1 MVKGLDLFKAYFA
14 AFPDNYLIIGGTALD
29 IIMEDAGF
37 EPKGTKDIDM
47 VLVVEALTAEFAMQ
61 FWQFV
66 EDGNYEHQEKSTG
79 ERQYYRFYNPG
90 NKEFPEMIE
99 LFSRKPDAVLLYEPA
114 HLTPIPVD
122 AELASLSAILLSD
135 DYYNYILTH
144 SFFENEVHLANTES
158 LICLKARAFNDMTIR
173 KAQGEDID
181 SKKIQKHKSDI
192 FRLAVT
198 LTPANVFELPQTIKT
213 DLQNFINTVAENLPR
228 KEQLKTMGLGTIN
241 PQNVF
246 NQILKS
252 FQLDGK

>member
-1 MVKGLDLFKAYFA
+1 MVKGLDLFKAHFEE
-14 AFPDNYLIIGGTALD
+14 FRDNYLIIGGTARD
-29 IIMEDAGF
+29 IIMEGAGF

-61 FWQFV
+61 FWKFV
-66 EDGNYEHQEKSTG
+66 QDGNYKHQEKSTG
-79 ERQYYRFYNPG
+79 ERQYYRFYNPE

-99 LFSRKPDAVLLYEPA
+99 LFARKPDAVLLNEPA
-114 HLTPIPVD
+114 HLTPIPIE

-135 DYYNYILTH
+135 DYYDFILTH
-144 SFFENEVHLANTES
+144 SFFESDVHLAKVES
-158 LICLKARAFNDMTIR
+158 LICLKARAFNDMTLR
-173 KAQGEDID
+173 KAQGDDID

-198 LTPANVFELPQTIKT
+198 LTPANVFELPQNIKT
-213 DLQNFINTVAENLPR
+213 DLQNFADAIAGNLPSR
-228 KEQLKTMGLGTIN
+228 EQLKAMGLGPID

-246 NQILKS
+246 TQILKS

>member
-1 MVKGLDLFKAYFA
+1 MIKGLDLFKAYFA
-14 AFPDNYLIIGGTALD
+14 AFPDNYLIIGGTARD

-47 VLVVEALTAEFAMQ
+47 VLVVEALTAEFAIQ

-66 EDGNYEHQEKSTG
+66 QDGNYEHQEKSTG

-99 LFSRKPDAVLLYEPA
+99 LFSRKPDAVLLNEPA
-114 HLTPIPVD
+114 HLTPIPIE

-135 DYYNYILTH
+135 DYYDYILAH
-144 SFFENEVHLANTES
+144 SFFEYDVHLANAES
-158 LICLKARAFNDMTIR
+158 LICLKARAFNDMTQR
-173 KAQGEDID
+173 KAQGDDID

-198 LTPANVFELPQTIKT
+198 LTPTNVFELPQTIKT
-213 DLQNFINTVAENLPR
+213 DLQNFTNTVAGNLPSR
-228 KEQLKTMGLGTIN
+228 EQLKAMGLGTID

>member
-14 AFPDNYLIIGGTALD
+14 AFPENYLIIGGTARD

-47 VLVVEALTAEFAMQ
+47 ILVVEALTAEFVMQ

-66 EDGNYEHQEKSTG
+66 QDGNYEHQEKSTG
-79 ERQYYRFYNPG
+79 ERQYYRFYNPE
-90 NKEFPEMIE
+90 NKEFPDMLE
-99 LFSRKPDAVLLYEPA
+99 LFSRKPDAVLLNEPA

-144 SFFENEVHLANTES
+144 SFFEYEVHLANTES

-198 LTPANVFELPQTIKT
+198 LTSANVFELPQTIKT
-213 DLQNFINTVAENLPR
+213 DLQNFTNKVAGNLPSR
-228 KEQLKTMGLGTIN
+228 EQLKAIGLGTID

>member
-14 AFPDNYLIIGGTALD
+14 AFPDNYLIIGGTARD

-47 VLVVEALTAEFAMQ
+47 ILVVEALTAEFVMQ

-79 ERQYYRFYNPG
+79 ERQYYRFYNPV
-90 NKEFPEMIE
+90 NKEFPDMIE
-99 LFSRKPDAVLLYEPA
+99 LFSRKPDAVLLNEPA
-114 HLTPIPVD
+114 HLTPIPVE

-144 SFFENEVHLANTES
+144 SFIENEVHLAKTES
-158 LICLKARAFNDMTIR
+158 LICLKSRAYNDMTIR
-173 KAQGEDID
+173 KAQGENID

-198 LTPANVFELPQTIKT
+198 LAPADVFELPQTLKT
-213 DLQNFINTVAENLPR
+213 DLQNFAADVADNLPG
-228 KEQLKTMGLGTIN
+228 KELFKAMGLGTTN
-241 PQNVF
+241 PQNVLT
-246 NQILKS
+246 QILKS

>member
-1 MVKGLDLFKAYFA
+1 MVKGLDQFKAYFA
-14 AFPDNYLIIGGTALD
+14 AFPDNYLIIGGTARD

-47 VLVVEALTAEFAMQ
+47 ILVVEALTAEFVIQ

-66 EDGNYEHQEKSTG
+66 QDGNYEHQEKSTG

-90 NKEFPEMIE
+90 NKEFPDMIE
-99 LFSRKPDAVLLYEPA
+99 LFSRKPDAVLLNEPA
-114 HLTPIPVD
+114 HLTPIPVE

-144 SFFENEVHLANTES
+144 SFFEYDVHLANTES

-181 SKKIQKHKSDI
+181 SKKILKHKSDI

-198 LTPANVFELPQTIKT
+198 LTPATVFELPQNIKT
-213 DLQNFINTVAENLPR
+213 DLQNFTATVADNLPR
-228 KEQLKTMGLGTIN
+228 KEQLKAMGLGIIN
-241 PQNVF
+241 PQNVL
-246 NQILKS
+246 NQLLKN
-252 FQLDGK
+252 FQLNE

>member
-1 MVKGLDLFKAYFA
+1 MVRGLDSFIAYFK
-14 AFPDNYLIIGGTALD
+14 AFPDNYLIIGGTARD

-47 VLVVEALTAEFAMQ
+47 ILVVEALTTEFVMQ

-66 EDGNYEHQEKSTG
+66 LDGNYEHQEKSSSKP
-79 ERQYYRFYNPG
+79 QYYRFYNPE
-90 NKEFPEMIE
+90 NKAFPDMIE
-99 LFSRKPDAVLLYEPA
+99 LFSRRPEAVLLNEPA
-114 HLTPIPVD
+114 HLTPIPVE

-144 SFFENEVHLANTES
+144 SYIENEVHLANTES
-158 LICLKARAFNDMTIR
+158 LICLKARAFNDMTAR
-173 KAQGEDID
+173 KAQGENID
-181 SKKIQKHKSDI
+181 SKKIQKHKGDI

-198 LTPANVFELPQTIKT
+198 LTTADVFELPQTLKS
-213 DLQNFINTVAENLPR
+213 DLQKFVAATADNMPG
-228 KEQLKTMGLGTIN
+228 KELFKALGLGTID
-241 PQNVF
+241 PQDVL